1 MAMKSTNV
9 TRVPHLVG
17 EAERWRRQGHR
28 GGVIW
33 FTGLPASGKKTIAFG
48 LEQRLFERGYEVF
61 AFDSASVRAGLCSDL
76 GFSRDDRKENI
87 RRAGELAA
95 VMARSGVV
103 VIAAFISPFEIDR
116 AAARGAAVN
125 FHEVFLDVPAEI
137 CEARDDQGRYAR
149 ARAGELADFTGVS
162 APYEAPAAPE
172 VLLDAVGLNAEQ
184 CIDRLATYVEEHFR
198 APTPAD
204 VVG

>member
-1 MAMKSTNV
+1 MAMKSSNV

-17 EAERWRRQGHR
+17 KSERWSRQGHL
-28 GGVIW
+28 GGVLW
-33 FTGLPASGKKTIAFG
+33 FTGLPASGKKTTAYG
-48 LEQRLFERGYEVF
+48 LEQRLFEQGYEVY
-61 AFDSASVRAGLCSDL
+61 AFDSARVRAGLCADL
-76 GFSRDDRKENI
+76 GFSREDRKENI

-103 VIAAFISPFEIDR
+103 VIAAFISPFEADR
-116 AAARGAAVN
+116 AAARSAAVN

-162 APYEAPAAPE
+162 TPYERPAAPE
-172 VLLDAVGLNAEQ
+172 VRLDAVNLEVEQ
-184 CIDRLATYVEEHFR
+184 CVDQLAVYVGEHFR
-198 APTPAD
+198 AS
-204 VVG
+204 